1 MGIKGINVILVEKI
15 ETGKDSFNEPV
26 YKEIEKCIKNVLV
39 APSTSDDIVTAQ
51 DLAGKKAVYT
61 LAIPKCDNSVW
72 EDKDVIFFGK
82 RWHVL
87 GFTIEGIEENIP
99 LCWNKKVMVERYG

>member
-51 DLAGKKAVYT
+51 DLAGK
-61 LAIPKCDNSVW
+61 
-72 EDKDVIFFGK
+72 
-82 RWHVL
+82 
-87 GFTIEGIEENIP
+87 
-99 LCWNKKVMVERYG
+99 

>member
-26 YKEIEKCIKNVLV
+26 
-39 APSTSDDIVTAQ
+39 
-51 DLAGKKAVYT
+51 
-61 LAIPKCDNSVW
+61 
-72 EDKDVIFFGK
+72 
-82 RWHVL
+82 
-87 GFTIEGIEENIP
+87 TIEGIEENIP

>member
-39 APSTSDDIVTAQ
+39 DRKSTR
-51 DLAGKKAVYT
+51 L
-61 LAIPKCDNSVW
+61 NSS
-72 EDKDVIFFGK
+72 
-82 RWHVL
+82 H
-87 GFTIEGIEENIP
+87 
-99 LCWNKKVMVERYG
+99 

>member
-51 DLAGKKAVYT
+51 DLT
-61 LAIPKCDNSVW
+61 
-72 EDKDVIFFGK
+72 GK